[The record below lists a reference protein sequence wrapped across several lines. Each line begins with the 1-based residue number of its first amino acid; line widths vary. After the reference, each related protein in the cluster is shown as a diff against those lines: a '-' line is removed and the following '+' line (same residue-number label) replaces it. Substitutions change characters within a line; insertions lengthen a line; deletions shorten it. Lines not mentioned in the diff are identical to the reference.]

1 MVDTGECRGHR
12 ASTRHR
18 HGRAGRPRWGFGQL
32 RVGAFAPRRQQLVL
46 AFDGRPLIDVCALAL
61 VRAGCEEIR
70 YECGEI
76 HGRVPGRP
84 GAVVTISVGVPDG
97 LYTPVTVTARRRP
110 GVGRRACDRLL
121 ADAVVR
127 ELRALVAPVRHT

>member
-1 MVDTGECRGHR
+1 
-12 ASTRHR
+12 
-18 HGRAGRPRWGFGQL
+18 
-32 RVGAFAPRRQQLVL
+32 VGAFAPRRQRLVL
-46 AFDGRPLIDVCALAL
+46 AFDGRPLIDICALAL

-84 GAVVTISVGVPDG
+84 GALVTISVGAPDG
-97 LYTPVTVTARRRP
+97 LYTPVTVTAR
-110 GVGRRACDRLL
+110 L

-127 ELRALVAPVRHT
+127 ELRALVAPVAGLR